1 MAVSNLTL
9 KRNKK
14 LPDFCSTTYG
24 TRETILALRFLFA
37 LTITTTLAY
46 DVYNYPSDIFMNLEY
61 LSYWGAYQIAIY
73 FWMATILGIVD
84 LTGAQNKT
92 LKQVGKLTGI
102 LY

>member
-24 TRETILALRFLFA
+24 SREAILIIRFLFA
-37 LTITTTLAY
+37 FLISTTIAY
-46 DVYNYPSDIFMNLEY
+46 DVYNYPSDIFLNLEY
-61 LSYWGAYQIAIY
+61 LSYWGAYQCAIY
-73 FWMATILGIVD
+73 FWLATFLGIID
-84 LTGAQNKT
+84 LTGIKNKT
-92 LKQVGKLTGI
+92 TRYVGKVTGI